1 MGTQGPG
8 RKRISNK
15 ERLTAEE
22 DALNVIA
29 REAEA
34 RLAAKRAARAEAREI
49 RMKELERQQK
59 EIYQVQ
65 KKYYGLDSKDSKWG
79 DIEQWMEDSER
90 YSRHTRRQTSLSD
103 DEERMSVSSR
113 GSLRSDLDPVGA
125 YGGLGS
131 ERGSTSHSHKKS
143 KKKKKKHSK
152 TSNGCDDDYSTISG
166 WVSSAADGCSAQCER
181 ANVWFVSNQHAD

>member
-8 RKRISNK
+8 RKRIPNK
-15 ERLTAEE
+15 DRLTAED

-34 RLAAKRAARAEAREI
+34 RLAAKRSARAEAREI

-65 KKYYGLDSKDSKWG
+65 KKYSGLDNKWG
-79 DIEQWMEDSER
+79 DIEQWMEESER
-90 YSRHTRRQTSLSD
+90 YSRHTRRHASISD

-113 GSLRSDLDPVGA
+113 GSIRSDVDAVGA

-152 TSNGCDDDYSTISG
+152 D
-166 WVSSAADGCSAQCER
+166 VCS
-181 ANVWFVSNQHAD
+181 